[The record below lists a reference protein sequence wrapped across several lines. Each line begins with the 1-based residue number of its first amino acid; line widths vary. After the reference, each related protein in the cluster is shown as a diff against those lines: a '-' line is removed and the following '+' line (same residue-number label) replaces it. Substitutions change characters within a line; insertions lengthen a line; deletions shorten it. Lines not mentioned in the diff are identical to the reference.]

1 MNVFI
6 FSVEENPYF
15 AAIFARH
22 EDEAFKTY
30 KKEVADE
37 PKKAEKYSLETFWK
51 TNPLNLNEES
61 LQHVKKDILFYRAT
75 GTSFTFLIDTSLV

>member
-6 FSVEENPYF
+6 FSVEENPYS
-15 AAIFARH
+15 AAIFARN

-30 KKEVADE
+30 KREVADE
-37 PKKAEKYSLETFWK
+37 PKKAQKFRLETFWK

-75 GTSFTFLIDTSLV
+75 GTSFTFLIDTSLI